1 MIANSANSTTVA
13 ARRPAAALRSVPARM
28 ADFLSSH
35 SASAGGVTEEDL
47 LLDFTREEIA
57 EHLETAK
64 KLARNAGKVRQ

>member
-1 MIANSANSTTVA
+1 MISQTVA

-47 LLDFTREEIA
+47 LLDFTKDEIA
-57 EHLETAK
+57 EHLEKAK
-64 KLARNAGKVRQ
+64 QIARNNGKVRQ